1 MFNEIMIV
9 LLISLSPLWIY
20 GWIDIFITIKYKLE
34 HQSKIK
40 EK

>member
-20 GWIDIFITIKYKLE
+20 GWIDIFITIKYKL
-34 HQSKIK
+34 K
-40 EK
+40 